1 MDVFFSFFFD
11 YFILGPHPV
20 SSNNFGCLFVCLFIQ
35 CAVTGN
41 LEHGLIIRVSGEG
54 FGGYHF
60 DII

>member
-1 MDVFFSFFFD
+1 M
-11 YFILGPHPV
+11 